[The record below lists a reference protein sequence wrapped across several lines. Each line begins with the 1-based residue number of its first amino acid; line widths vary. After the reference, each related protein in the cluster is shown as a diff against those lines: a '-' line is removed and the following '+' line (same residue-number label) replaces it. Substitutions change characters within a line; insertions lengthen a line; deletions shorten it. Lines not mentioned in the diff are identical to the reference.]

1 MKNIYLLFGGKSA
14 EHEISI
20 LTAKS
25 IINNLDRKKYRIFPI
40 FVSKTGTWNYLG
52 ENLKNIE
59 DEKELI
65 VEKNIDII
73 KSISEFFVN
82 HFIKKDSIFFPAMHG
97 TFSEDGTIQGFFD
110 IMDITYV
117 GNDVLS
123 SAVCMD
129 KAIAN
134 DVFYANG
141 ILQPKYY
148 LITKYEFEKDKDKVI
163 DNILQ
168 KIGEKSFIKPC
179 NAGSSVG
186 VTKVL
191 NKEGILD
198 ALVKAF
204 KFDNRVLSEE
214 MIIGDELQV
223 LVTGNNILQATLPG
237 GVRVTRD
244 FFDYE
249 AKYFD
254 KTTDHIIPWD
264 DLTKEEI
271 EKIRSLAKKAYA
283 CTNCKGLARVD
294 IFVKSSDRKMLVNEI
309 NTIPGMT
316 DVSMAPAMYIKTYK
330 KTYGEFL
337 DELIQLAIEN
347 KKEKDSLT
355 INRG

>member
-25 IINNLDRKKYRIFPI
+25 VINNLDRKKYKIFPVY
-40 FVSKTGTWNYLG
+40 VSKKGAWNFLG

-59 DEKELI
+59 NEKELI
-65 VEKNIDII
+65 KDENIDVF
-73 KSISEFFVN
+73 KSISSFFEN
-82 HFIKKDSIFFPAMHG
+82 HFIKENSIFFPAMHG

-117 GNDVLS
+117 GNNVLS

-134 DVFYANG
+134 DVFYANK
-141 ILQPKYY
+141 ISQPKYY
-148 LITKYEFEKDKDKVI
+148 LITKYEFSKNKDMVI
-163 DNILQ
+163 KNILE

-186 VTKVL
+186 VSKVL
-191 NKEGILD
+191 KALD
-198 ALVKAF
+198 IEKALLEAF
-204 KFDNRVLSEE
+204 KYDNRVLAEE

-223 LVTGNNILQATLPG
+223 LVTGNHVLNATLPG
-237 GVRVTRD
+237 GVRVNRE

-264 DLTKEEI
+264 DLTESEIKE
-271 EKIRSLAKKAYA
+271 IRSLAKRAYDA
-283 CTNCKGLARVD
+283 TNCRGLARVD
-294 IFVKSSDRKMLVNEI
+294 IFVRSTDRKMLVNEI

-316 DVSMAPAMYIKTYK
+316 DVSMAPMMYMKSYN

-337 DELIQLAIEN
+337 DEIIFLAIEN
-347 KKEKDSLT
+347 KKEKDSLLT
-355 INRG
+355 NRG